1 MGEALALRFYRK
13 LFESKGFQKGI
24 FPFCRSG
31 GFGNPIE
38 RYIKKGSEYYKLNS
52 FITENEDKLFEK
64 ISKEEKVLYENIL
77 QSRFEQEGISE
88 RETFIEGFRL
98 GAQIM
103 LEILTDP
110 DK

>member
-1 MGEALALRFYRK
+1 M
-13 LFESKGFQKGI
+13 
-24 FPFCRSG
+24 
-31 GFGNPIE
+31 
-38 RYIKKGSEYYKLNS
+38 
-52 FITENEDKLFEK
+52 
-64 ISKEEKVLYENIL
+64 YENIL